1 MKEHLF
7 SSELWL
13 ARSPIEIFPFFADAK
28 NLGNITPPWLHF
40 EVRTPGQIEMHV
52 GTLIDYRISL
62 HGLPLQWRTRITV
75 WDPPFRFVDQQIK
88 GPYQR
93 WIHEHRFAKS
103 GIGTLC
109 SDRVQY
115 SMFGGWLVNRLFVER
130 DVRRIFAFRA
140 SKLVELFG

>member
-1 MKEHLF
+1 MKEHSF

-13 ARSPIEIFPFFADAK
+13 ARSPAEIFPFFADAK
-28 NLGNITPPWLHF
+28 NLGTITPPWLHF
-40 EVRTPGQIEMHV
+40 VVRTPGPIEMHV

-62 HGLPLQWRTRITV
+62 HGLPLQWRTKIIV

-88 GPYQR
+88 GPYR
-93 WIHEHRFAKS
+93 LWIHEHRFEKS
-103 GIGTLC
+103 GTGTLC

-115 SMFGGWLVNRLFVER
+115 SMAGGWIVNRLFVER

-140 SKLVELFG
+140 SKLSELFG